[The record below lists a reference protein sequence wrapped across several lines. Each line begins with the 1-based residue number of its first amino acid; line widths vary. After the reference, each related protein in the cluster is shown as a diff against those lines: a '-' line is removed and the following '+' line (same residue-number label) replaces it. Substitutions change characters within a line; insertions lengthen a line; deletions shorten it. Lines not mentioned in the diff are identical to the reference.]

1 MRQSIPPIKA
11 TGRNLAPPDTA
22 LSGGREIF
30 FRVTLPWGANTELD
44 QRSSTSFAGQSM
56 NPAAGYRLGLILVT
70 ASTVAWSLAGLF
82 TRVIPL
88 DSWTILAW
96 RGIFGSLGIAA
107 VIAIA
112 EDGPFWKSF
121 RNIGLPGWLFVAVSA
136 LGMVF
141 LINSLKET
149 TVAHVAV
156 IYATIPFVAAVL
168 GWFAMGERS
177 TAGAILAS
185 IAALIGVVIMVGVGA
200 EGSLFGDLLAFGMT
214 LCMAVLMIIVRRAP
228 DISVMPAACLSALVS
243 SLICWPLGEPLAVS
257 AQNLLL
263 IALFGIL
270 VSAVGLALFTLGAK
284 RLPAIETALIGSL
297 DAPLAPLWIW
307 LVFGEIPSAST
318 LIGGS
323 IVFAAVVVHV
333 ITGTQRKAK
342 ERRLLQQKGTS

>member
-1 MRQSIPPIKA
+1 
-11 TGRNLAPPDTA
+11 
-22 LSGGREIF
+22 
-30 FRVTLPWGANTELD
+30 
-44 QRSSTSFAGQSM
+44 M

-82 TRVIPL
+82 TQVIPL

-107 VIAIA
+107 VIVLT
-112 EDGPFWKSF
+112 ENGPIWKSF
-121 RNIGLPGWLFVAVSA
+121 WNIGRAGWLFVAVSA

-177 TAGAILAS
+177 TVSAILAS
-185 IAALIGVVIMVGVGA
+185 VAALIGVVIMVGVGA
-200 EGSLFGDLLAFGMT
+200 EGTLFGDLLAFGMT
-214 LCMAVLMIIVRRAP
+214 LCMAVLMIIVRRSP
-228 DISVMPAACLSALVS
+228 DISVLPAACLSALVS
-243 SLICWPLGEPLAVS
+243 SLICWPLGSPLTVS
-257 AQNLLL
+257 AYDLLL
-263 IALFGIL
+263 IAMFGIL

-284 RLPAIETALIGSL
+284 HLPAVETALIGSL

-307 LVFGEIPSAST
+307 LAFGEVPGRST

-323 IVFAAVVVHV
+323 IVFAAVIAHV
-333 ITGTQRKAK
+333 ITGTQTKAK
-342 ERRLLQQKGTS
+342 EQRLMQEKRLS